1 MILAQQPGQHR
12 PQTFKQ
18 QFSSRP
24 ALASPR
30 PGAAQPA
37 GLQLQIPRQGT
48 SSASTSPEK
57 LLILMGQG
65 KESLSPGKAKTL
77 TPSDRQDV
85 ANILANLSGIMVEPA
100 DSVTTSKVA
109 SPRPLGGLI
118 RPSLTVS
125 TTDKRPN
132 MHSGVSPGTMR
143 TSPGSSSVK
152 LKVSPV
158 GAMKTSSVSPKAGT
172 LEKLEASDIKVSK
185 E

>member
-1 MILAQQPGQHR
+1 MG
-12 PQTFKQ
+12 
-18 QFSSRP
+18 FSSRP
-24 ALASPR
+24 AVAASPR
-30 PGAAQPA
+30 PGAAQLA

-118 RPSLTVS
+118 RP
-125 TTDKRPN
+125 
-132 MHSGVSPGTMR
+132 
-143 TSPGSSSVK
+143 
-152 LKVSPV
+152 
-158 GAMKTSSVSPKAGT
+158 
-172 LEKLEASDIKVSK
+172 
-185 E
+185 